1 MYVLVYAQAS
11 QYVECYTCSGVD
23 TDANNPCPEIGF
35 DPVKLNATIVQ
46 CASPGAACVKS
57 KEKLTRPE
65 TTSSDNSNSKNSENT
80 FTLKKWNAVAMWS
93 WDVECDTCAICRV
106 QVMDWC
112 LRCQGDNKQEECVVV
127 WVIVITHFTTA
138 ACHCG

>member
-57 KEKLTRPE
+57 KEKLTRPGKCCH
-65 TTSSDNSNSKNSENT
+65 TFIGKIKPFGKN
-80 FTLKKWNAVAMWS
+80 
-93 WDVECDTCAICRV
+93 
-106 QVMDWC
+106 
-112 LRCQGDNKQEECVVV
+112 
-127 WVIVITHFTTA
+127 
-138 ACHCG
+138 